1 MNTAAEKAWLE
12 MIWND
17 QMKLNLNHR
26 DEMRRVFLFATAS
39 VGAFLC
45 LPAPTVGYA
54 EENATLSQIAQL
66 AVQKGYKD
74 IGLGEVCSR
83 LNIAFGSCQGYQL
96 NAKVDAAE
104 SKKFGLQ
111 LGWLSSLNVLAE
123 QGKTTGRIIIT
134 EHDQHL
140 GYAYLANAQEALQ
153 AVTVGL
159 NAAGNGKNWQWK
171 PLAITDD
178 IRLKFSSEKAYWFS
192 QLKDIEA
199 LPDRKD

>member
-1 MNTAAEKAWLE
+1 
-12 MIWND
+12 MIENERMTLI
-17 QMKLNLNHR
+17 QNHR
-26 DEMRRVFLFATAS
+26 DGIRRTFLFTIAS
-39 VGAFLC
+39 VGAL
-45 LPAPTVGYA
+45 LYLLAPTIA
-54 EENATLSQIAQL
+54 CAQDKASLSQLAQL

-96 NAKVDAAE
+96 NAKIDAAE
-104 SKKFGLQ
+104 SKQFGLQ

-140 GYAYLANAQEALQ
+140 GYAYLTNAEEKLQ

-159 NAAGNGKNWQWK
+159 NTAGNGKNWQWK
-171 PLAITDD
+171 PLAVTDD
-178 IRLKFSSEKAYWFS
+178 IGRKFSLEKAYWLS

-199 LPDRKD
+199 LTDRKD

>member
-1 MNTAAEKAWLE
+1 
-12 MIWND
+12 MILNGR
-17 QMKLNLNHR
+17 MKLNLNHR
-26 DEMRRVFLFATAS
+26 GGIRRVFLFTIAS
-39 VGAFLC
+39 AGACLC
-45 LPAPTVGYA
+45 LLAPTIASA
-54 EENATLSQIAQL
+54 EEKTTLAQIAQL
-66 AVQKGYKD
+66 AIQKGYKD

-104 SKKFGLQ
+104 SKKFDLQ
-111 LGWLSSLNVLAE
+111 PGWLSSINVLAE
-123 QGKTTGRIIIT
+123 QGRTTGRIIIT

-140 GYAYLANAQEALQ
+140 GYAYLTNAEETLA

-159 NAAGNGKNWQWK
+159 NTAGNGKNWHWK
-171 PLAITDD
+171 PLAITGDVGQ
-178 IRLKFSSEKAYWFS
+178 KFSSEKAYWLS